1 MECKFCK
8 AEMDDEAKICPACG
22 KVQEDETEQQEVVE
36 TEEEIVENAAE
47 AAETENGEVLDTEES
62 DEEIKQE
69 TPKKKIKPWQ
79 LALVIVGGLVLLAA
93 LAYFVLKGMGINIG
107 PRANDIYRKDSY
119 TVSGEKADKKE
130 DDVVATMG
138 DYTLTNSELQIYY
151 WQGVDFYVSEY
162 SYYLSMMGFDAEKP
176 LDEQI
181 YDEKTGMTYQQ
192 FFLESA
198 IQEWY
203 KYTSLLEMAKR
214 ANFQLDEEQQG
225 YLDSLKEKL
234 MTSAEAA
241 GYTDLDL
248 FFKEQLFPGSSVAAF
263 DNYNYAGYV
272 GTMYYYDLSLP
283 SPDEIEA
290 YYTANEAAM
299 QEKGYG
305 KDDGNYYNVRHIL
318 IPPKGGKTAEDGT
331 VTYSDA
337 EWEACR
343 VEAQKILDDFLAGDA
358 TESVFAQLAYQKS
371 QDPGSYEDGGLYTLL
386 TTQTSFVE
394 EFKAWY
400 LDETRKPGDT
410 GLIKTFHGYHIM
422 YFSEKFPIWEYQ
434 AETAITKTRTE
445 EVTKMLEDFQKET
458 PMTVNYK
465 KIVISDMAE

>member
-8 AEMDDEAKICPACG
+8 AEMDENEKICPLCG
-22 KVQEDETEQQEVVE
+22 MSQEDETDEQLTAE
-36 TEEEIVENAAE
+36 TEEEIVETA
-47 AAETENGEVLDTEES
+47 EES
-62 DEEIKQE
+62 EEVKA
-69 TPKKKIKPWQ
+69 PKKKIKPWQ
-79 LALVIVGGLVLLAA
+79 LALVIVGGLVLLVA

-119 TVSGEKADKKE
+119 TVSGEKADEKE

-151 WQGVDFYVSEY
+151 WQGADFYLSEY
-162 SYYLSMMGFDAEKP
+162 GAYLSMMGFDSEKP
-176 LDEQI
+176 LDEQV

-203 KYTSLLEMAKR
+203 KYTSLLELSKR
-214 ANFQLDEEQQG
+214 ANFQLDEEEQG

-234 MTSAEAA
+234 KTSAEAN

-272 GTMYYYDLSLP
+272 GTMYYYELSLP
-283 SPDEIEA
+283 SPDELEA

-299 QEKGYG
+299 QEKNYG
-305 KDDGNYYNVRHIL
+305 KDDGYYYDVRHIL
-318 IPPKGGKTAEDGT
+318 LTPKGGTT
-331 VTYSDA
+331 VDNVTTYSDA

-343 VEAQKILDDFLAGDA
+343 VEAQKILDDFLAGDK
-358 TESVFAQLAYQKS
+358 TETVFAQLAYQKS
-371 QDPGSYEDGGLYTLL
+371 QDPGSYSDGGLYAQL
-386 TTQTSFVE
+386 TTATNFVD

-400 LDETRKPGDT
+400 LDETREPGNT
-410 GLIKTFHGYHIM
+410 GLIKTSHGYHIM
-422 YFSEKFPIWEYQ
+422 YFVDKYPIWEYH
-434 AETAITKTRTE
+434 AEEAIVKERTE
-445 EVTKMLEDFQKET
+445 EVTKMLETFQKEN

-465 KIVISDMAE
+465 KIVIADMAE

>member
-8 AEMDDEAKICPACG
+8 AEMDENEKICPLCG
-22 KVQEDETEQQEVVE
+22 MSQVEETDEQLTAE
-36 TEEEIVENAAE
+36 TEEEIVETA
-47 AAETENGEVLDTEES
+47 EES
-62 DEEIKQE
+62 AEESEEVKA
-69 TPKKKIKPWQ
+69 TKKKIKPWQ

-151 WQGVDFYVSEY
+151 WQGVDFYVSQY

-214 ANFQLDEEQQG
+214 ANFQLDEEEQG

-234 MTSAEAA
+234 KASAEEA

-318 IPPKGGKTAEDGT
+318 LTPKGGTTVDGVT
-331 VTYSDA
+331 TYSDA

-343 VEAQKILDDFLAGDA
+343 VEAQKLWDDFLAGDK
-358 TESVFAQLAYQKS
+358 TETVFAQLAYQKS

-400 LDETRKPGDT
+400 LDEARKPGDT
-410 GLIKTFHGYHIM
+410 GLIKTSHGYHIM

-445 EVTKMLEDFQKET
+445 EVTKMLETFQKEN

>member
-8 AEMDDEAKICPACG
+8 AEMDENEKICPLCG
-22 KVQEDETEQQEVVE
+22 MSQEEETDEQLTAE
-36 TEEEIVENAAE
+36 TEEEIVETA
-47 AAETENGEVLDTEES
+47 EES
-62 DEEIKQE
+62 EEVKA
-69 TPKKKIKPWQ
+69 PKKKIKPWQ
-79 LALVIVGGLVLLAA
+79 LALVIVGGLVLLVA

-119 TVSGEKADKKE
+119 TVSGEKADEKE

-151 WQGVDFYVSEY
+151 WQGADFYLSEY
-162 SYYLSMMGFDAEKP
+162 GAYLSMMGFDSEKP
-176 LDEQI
+176 LDEQV

-203 KYTSLLEMAKR
+203 KYTSLLELSKR
-214 ANFQLDEEQQG
+214 ANFQLDEEEQG

-234 MTSAEAA
+234 KTSAEAN

-272 GTMYYYDLSLP
+272 GTMYYYELSLP
-283 SPDEIEA
+283 SPDELET

-299 QEKGYG
+299 QEKNYG
-305 KDDGNYYNVRHIL
+305 KDDGYYYDVRHIL
-318 IPPKGGKTAEDGT
+318 LTPKGGTT
-331 VTYSDA
+331 VDNVTTYSDA

-343 VEAQKILDDFLAGDA
+343 VEAQKILDDFLAGDK
-358 TESVFAQLAYQKS
+358 TETVFAQLAYQKS
-371 QDPGSYEDGGLYTLL
+371 QDPGSYSDGGLYAQL
-386 TTQTSFVE
+386 TTATNFVD

-400 LDETRKPGDT
+400 LDETREPGNT
-410 GLIKTFHGYHIM
+410 GLIKTSHGYHIM
-422 YFSEKFPIWEYQ
+422 YFVDKYPIWEYH
-434 AETAITKTRTE
+434 AEEAIVKERTE
-445 EVTKMLEDFQKET
+445 EVTKMLETFQKEN

-465 KIVISDMAE
+465 KIVIADMAE

>member
-1 MECKFCK
+1 MQCKLCL
-8 AEMDDEAKICPACG
+8 AEMDENEKVCPVCG
-22 KVQEDETEQQEVVE
+22 ASQEEIEEQECAEV
-36 TEEEIVENAAE
+36 EEIVEIVEIEEE
-47 AAETENGEVLDTEES
+47 A
-62 DEEIKQE
+62 
-69 TPKKKIKPWQ
+69 PKKKIKPWQ
-79 LALVIVGGLVLLAA
+79 LALVIAGGLVLLAV
-93 LAYFVLKGMGINIG
+93 LTYFVLKGMGINVG
-107 PRANDIYRKDSY
+107 PRKNDIYRKDSY
-119 TVSGEKADKKE
+119 TVSGEKADAKE

-181 YDEKTGMTYQQ
+181 YDSQTGMTYQQ

-203 KYTSLLEMAKR
+203 KYTSLLELAKR
-214 ANFQLDEEQQG
+214 ANFQLDEDEQG
-225 YLDSLKEKL
+225 YLDSLKQKL
-234 MTSAEAA
+234 KSSAEEA

-263 DNYNYAGYV
+263 DNYNYTGYM
-272 GTMYYYDLSLP
+272 GTMYYYSLSLP

-290 YYTANEAAM
+290 YYTANEAAL

-305 KDDGNYYNVRHIL
+305 KDDGDYYNVRHIL
-318 IPPKGGKTAEDGT
+318 ITPKGGTEAEDKT
-331 VTYSDA
+331 VTYSEA
-337 EWEACR
+337 EWETCR
-343 VEAQKILDDFLAGDA
+343 AEAQKILDDFLAGDA

-371 QDPGSYEDGGLYTLL
+371 EDPGSYENGGLYDLL
-386 TTQTSFVE
+386 TTETSFVE
-394 EFKAWY
+394 EFKSWY
-400 LDETRKPGDT
+400 LDETREPGNT
-410 GLIKTFHGYHIM
+410 GLIKTSYGYHIM
-422 YFSEKFPIWEYQ
+422 YFSEKFPIWEYR
-434 AETAITKTRTE
+434 AEEELVKLNTE

-458 PMTVNYK
+458 PLTINYK

>member
-8 AEMDDEAKICPACG
+8 AEMDENEKVCPLCGMSQVEETDEQLTA
-22 KVQEDETEQQEVVE
+22 E
-36 TEEEIVENAAE
+36 TEEEIVETA
-47 AAETENGEVLDTEES
+47 EES
-62 DEEIKQE
+62 EEVRA
-69 TPKKKIKPWQ
+69 PKKIKPWQ

-119 TVSGEKADKKE
+119 TVSGEKADEKE

-151 WQGVDFYVSEY
+151 WQGTDFYLSEY
-162 SYYLSMMGFDAEKP
+162 GAYLSMMGFDSEKP
-176 LDEQI
+176 LDEQV

-203 KYTSLLEMAKR
+203 KYTSLLELSKR
-214 ANFQLDEEQQG
+214 ANFQLDEDEQG

-234 MTSAEAA
+234 KTSAEAN

-263 DNYNYAGYV
+263 DNYNYTGYV
-272 GTMYYYDLSLP
+272 GTMYYYELSLP
-283 SPDEIEA
+283 SPDELEA

-299 QEKGYG
+299 QEKNYG
-305 KDDGNYYNVRHIL
+305 KDDGYYYDVRHIL
-318 IPPKGGKTAEDGT
+318 LTPKGGTT
-331 VTYSDA
+331 VDNVTTYSDA

-343 VEAQKILDDFLAGDA
+343 ASAQKILDDFLAGDA

-371 QDPGSYEDGGLYTLL
+371 QDPGSYSDGGLYAQL
-386 TTQTSFVE
+386 TTATNFVD

-400 LDETRKPGDT
+400 LDETREPGNT
-410 GLIKTFHGYHIM
+410 GLIKTSHGYHIM
-422 YFSEKFPIWEYQ
+422 YFSAKYPIWEYH
-434 AETAITKTRTE
+434 AEEAIVNERTE
-445 EVTKMLEDFQKET
+445 EVTKMLETFQKEN

-465 KIVISDMAE
+465 KIVISDMAK

>member
-8 AEMDDEAKICPACG
+8 AEMDENEKICPLCG
-22 KVQEDETEQQEVVE
+22 MSQVEETDEQLTAEI
-36 TEEEIVENAAE
+36 EEEIVETA
-47 AAETENGEVLDTEES
+47 EES
-62 DEEIKQE
+62 EEVKA
-69 TPKKKIKPWQ
+69 TKKKIKPWQ

-119 TVSGEKADKKE
+119 TVSGEKADEKE

-151 WQGVDFYVSEY
+151 WQGADFYLSEY
-162 SYYLSMMGFDAEKP
+162 GAYLSMMGFDSEKP

-203 KYTSLLEMAKR
+203 KYTSLLELSKR
-214 ANFQLDEEQQG
+214 ANFQLDEEEQG

-234 MTSAEAA
+234 KTSAEAK

-263 DNYNYAGYV
+263 DNYNYTGYV
-272 GTMYYYDLSLP
+272 GTMYYYELSLP
-283 SPDEIEA
+283 SPDELEA

-299 QEKGYG
+299 QEKNYG
-305 KDDGNYYNVRHIL
+305 KDDGYYYDVRHIL
-318 IPPKGGKTAEDGT
+318 LTPKGGTT
-331 VTYSDA
+331 VDNVTTYSDA

-343 VEAQKILDDFLAGDA
+343 VEAQKILDDFLAGDK
-358 TESVFAQLAYQKS
+358 TETVFAQLAYQKS
-371 QDPGSYEDGGLYTLL
+371 QDPGSYSDGGLYAQL
-386 TTQTSFVE
+386 TTATNFVD

-400 LDETRKPGDT
+400 LDETREPGNT
-410 GLIKTFHGYHIM
+410 GLIKTSHGYHIM
-422 YFSEKFPIWEYQ
+422 YFVDKYPIWEYH
-434 AETAITKTRTE
+434 AEEAIVKERTE
-445 EVTKMLEDFQKET
+445 EVTKILETFQKEN